1 MNSKENKI
9 EERIN
14 RIANKK
20 LDIMEQKRGKKVKNE
35 EIIKVFN
42 DAENF
47 VEKKEKEKKE
57 KKQKNKKQRIKWR
70 NRIIAILGA
79 LGITIGGGQAL
90 LTSGDD
96 IKEDN
101 IKVTEN
107 NGNNKNS
114 NSEFR
119 EKIKVDQ
126 TEEAK
131 DEKIIDEILE
141 KYNSKLDEENKIDK
155 TDLRNNIT
163 KRYGRRKH
171 YRKSC

>member
-107 NGNNKNS
+107 NGNNKNL

-163 KRYGRRKH
+163 KSYGRRKH

>member
-107 NGNNKNS
+107 NGNNKNL

-141 KYNSKLDEENKIDK
+141 KYNSKLDEENKIEK

>member
-1 MNSKENKI
+1 MNSK
-9 EERIN
+9 ERIN

>member
-107 NGNNKNS
+107 NGNNKNL

-131 DEKIIDEILE
+131 DEKIKEEILE

>member
-107 NGNNKNS
+107 NGNNKNL